1 VKTPRTIWSK
11 LRSLWQRR
19 EVKRE
24 IDEELRFHIEQR
36 TAENLAAGLTPE
48 EAARAAR
55 KRFGNV
61 QRVREECRDVRGAS
75 FGEAMGRDLRFGLR
89 VLRKNPGFTAV
100 AVLTLALCLGANL
113 TIFAVVDVMLL
124 RPLPFPQPERLVTM
138 FNTYPKTDLGRAGSS
153 FPNLYNRRGRL
164 EAFSSVAAYKP
175 DAVTVGEAGGARR
188 VEVLRVSPEFFETL
202 GVGPVLGRSFTE
214 EEMTFQTHHVVLL
227 SQACW
232 RQHFEADPHVLGREV
247 RVNGFAKMIVGVL
260 PPGFHFLSSKAQI
273 FLPLSSSPDQR
284 GINNLHNSAD
294 CEMIARLRPG
304 ATLAEAQSQIDAQN
318 AVVEPDFP
326 YAKQVV
332 ASGFRTILAPLH
344 ADHVEGIRPT
354 LLLLQAGGLFLLLI
368 GAVNL
373 VNLLLVRASARTKE
387 LAIRRSLGASRLHV
401 VRQVM
406 TESVLLTLIGGLAG
420 LGVGAAGIRLL
431 AVFGVDQLPLGLPV
445 AFDGRIALTAL
456 LGAVAVGLVVGVPV
470 AGFNLQGQ
478 LANALQSETR
488 GGTTSR
494 AVQRLRH
501 SFVVAQIALAF
512 VLLTGT
518 GLLGVSLERTM
529 EISPGFRP
537 DHVLAGHI
545 SMLHKNYLDRPARLQ
560 FAERLFEE
568 IRRQPGVQ
576 AVGIVSSLPV
586 AGKAGGNDRRVMTVP
601 NRPAALGELPLASF
615 IYGVAGDYFRAL
627 GIPLRAGQ
635 LFDGAESRRNERVC
649 IVDETFARRNSGL
662 NAVGQLVYDGP
673 EVKMGELPF
682 TVIGVVGAVKQ
693 KELTEQQVD
702 GAIYFPLRDHP
713 LVADHLYVAI
723 RTRQRP
729 EAIGLAV
736 QKVVRGIEP
745 ELPVNDL
752 RTMETRIADTL
763 IMRRSPMLLA
773 GVFAGVALLLAAI
786 GTYGVLSFAVAQRR
800 REIGVRLALGA
811 LPGQIGRQ
819 FLSLGLRLLLV
830 GTLLGVVGA
839 WLAGRA
845 MQSILF
851 EVPPFPIATL
861 AGTALIIGAVSL
873 VACLLPARRASRV
886 APLEAL
892 RHE

>member
-1 VKTPRTIWSK
+1 
-11 LRSLWQRR
+11 
-19 EVKRE
+19 
-24 IDEELRFHIEQR
+24 
-36 TAENLAAGLTPE
+36 
-48 EAARAAR
+48 
-55 KRFGNV
+55 
-61 QRVREECRDVRGAS
+61 
-75 FGEAMGRDLRFGLR
+75 
-89 VLRKNPGFTAV
+89 
-100 AVLTLALCLGANL
+100 
-113 TIFAVVDVMLL
+113 
-124 RPLPFPQPERLVTM
+124 
-138 FNTYPKTDLGRAGSS
+138 
-153 FPNLYNRRGRL
+153 
-164 EAFSSVAAYKP
+164 
-175 DAVTVGEAGGARR
+175 
-188 VEVLRVSPEFFETL
+188 
-202 GVGPVLGRSFTE
+202 
-214 EEMTFQTHHVVLL
+214 
-227 SQACW
+227 
-232 RQHFEADPHVLGREV
+232 
-247 RVNGFAKMIVGVL
+247 
-260 PPGFHFLSSKAQI
+260 
-273 FLPLSSSPDQR
+273 
-284 GINNLHNSAD
+284 
-294 CEMIARLRPG
+294 
-304 ATLAEAQSQIDAQN
+304 
-318 AVVEPDFP
+318 
-326 YAKQVV
+326 
-332 ASGFRTILAPLH
+332 
-344 ADHVEGIRPT
+344 
-354 LLLLQAGGLFLLLI
+354 
-368 GAVNL
+368 
-373 VNLLLVRASARTKE
+373 
-387 LAIRRSLGASRLHV
+387 
-401 VRQVM
+401 
-406 TESVLLTLIGGLAG
+406 
-420 LGVGAAGIRLL
+420 
-431 AVFGVDQLPLGLPV
+431 
-445 AFDGRIALTAL
+445 
-456 LGAVAVGLVVGVPV
+456 
-470 AGFNLQGQ
+470 
-478 LANALQSETR
+478 
-488 GGTTSR
+488 
-494 AVQRLRH
+494 
-501 SFVVAQIALAF
+501 
-512 VLLTGT
+512 
-518 GLLGVSLERTM
+518 
-529 EISPGFRP
+529 
-537 DHVLAGHI
+537 
-545 SMLHKNYLDRPARLQ
+545 
-560 FAERLFEE
+560 
-568 IRRQPGVQ
+568 
-576 AVGIVSSLPV
+576 
-586 AGKAGGNDRRVMTVP
+586 
-601 NRPAALGELPLASF
+601 
-615 IYGVAGDYFRAL
+615 VAGDYFRAL